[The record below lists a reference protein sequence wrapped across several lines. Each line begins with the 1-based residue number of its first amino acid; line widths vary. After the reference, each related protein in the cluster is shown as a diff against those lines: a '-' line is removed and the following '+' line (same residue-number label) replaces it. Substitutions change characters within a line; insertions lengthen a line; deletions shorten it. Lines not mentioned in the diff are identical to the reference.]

1 MAKHEYLVAFQKSLA
16 AAERSELFKNH
27 NAVEVEK
34 VGSTELY
41 LVRLAEGSNPEVFV
55 KALGS
60 DPRVRYVEPNLMLQ
74 TFPKK

>member
-1 MAKHEYLVAFQKSLA
+1 MAKHEYLVALQKPLA
-16 AAERSELFKNH
+16 AAERSKLFKNH

-34 VGSTELY
+34 IGSTELY
-41 LVRLAEGSNPEVFV
+41 LVRLAEGSNAEAFV